1 MSDSDWVFL
10 HFISQIIVPLHSATP
25 NCSVYLYSHEFWF
38 CCVADCL
45 LHKKGNSLKR
55 SRRWSQEESYSII
68 SATFILLYFL
78 LFCLTELSIKLNI
91 FQEDG
96 NLIQMVNLHSSKSWS
111 TVARGI
117 PGRCPRQCRD
127 RWNLQDKYC
136 LVASHFYRDA
146 NGLAW
151 PLLLV

>member
-1 MSDSDWVFL
+1 MCISAFHQSDRYSSSHIIDYVTL
-10 HFISQIIVPLHSATP
+10 RHSQLL
-25 NCSVYLYSHEFWF
+25 NLSVSCEFWF

-45 LHKKGNSLKR
+45 PHKKGNSLKR
-55 SRRWSQEESYSII
+55 SHRWSQEESYSSV
-68 SATFILLYFL
+68 SAIFILLYFL

-117 PGRCPRQCRD
+117 PGRSPNQCRD

-136 LVASHFYRDA
+136 LLASLFYPNA
-146 NGLAW
+146 NGLA
-151 PLLLV
+151 